1 LKPPLERSGGG
12 RKGVDTTTLTWEWN
26 EGEMFEVHKSLDFDS
41 WVVVEML
48 IPAAAATPSQTTT
61 AIVDT
66 KAIESRA
73 FYRVVRLAGEE

>member
-1 LKPPLERSGGG
+1 MKPPLERSGGG

-48 IPAAAATPSQTTT
+48 IPAAAATPSQTTNC
-61 AIVDT
+61 
-66 KAIESRA
+66 
-73 FYRVVRLAGEE
+73 RLYTSDAARETIG